1 MSNMI
6 NRNKSKLPKNYHL
19 SIAKMIDDVFVA
31 GFADL
36 YEGFTELDPIISRQF
51 HVKKT
56 FDNPIFSNVIRQ
68 RLHSMNPAFLISWK
82 QFDF

>member
-1 MSNMI
+1 MI
-6 NRNKSKLPKNYHL
+6 NRNKSELTKNYHL

-36 YEGFTELDPIISRQF
+36 YEGFTELDPIIPRLF

-56 FDNPIFSNVIRQ
+56 FGNPIFSNVTHQ
-68 RLHSMNPAFLISWK
+68 LLNLMNSAFLISWK
-82 QFDF
+82 QLNF